1 MANLCPICKS
11 ELNEKEY
18 CSKCK
23 MTISIYKKFKE
34 SSKLFYNQGLQRAKA
49 RDLSGA
55 VEVLNR
61 CIEYDKQ
68 NMDGRNLLGLVY
80 FELGEPVLAL
90 RQWVISQNI
99 QPTNNPATRYL
110 DHIQNNQI
118 VLERLN
124 SAIVKYNQAL
134 TYINQGSTDLAV
146 IQLKKIITLNP
157 KFVKAYNLLALVYI
171 KENEIEKAK
180 RELVKVLDIDKNN
193 YAARKYY
200 LELVGDAKDV
210 EIESEQEIQEKNIKK
225 ARRQV
230 MINQSVQQFLGV
242 VFGLAMGASLI
253 YFLIMPNRLDTKEL
267 ELQTQSIQLVEANT
281 KADELSIQLETSD
294 TKIRELE
301 QQLKNAI
308 DENDQF
314 YVKDEK
320 VQLLMLSISSYLKSN
335 MEESANYLDSIDIS
349 DSTDGVLNSVYE
361 ELKLIVFSDAAKKA
375 YDNGM
380 YNYNLGKYE
389 EASQFLETSV
399 RYVSDATYSD
409 DANYFLAR
417 SYQLLAKTDEAIA
430 QFKVVVQNYP
440 NSDRVSQSKKFITS
454 LGGSLDE

>member
-18 CSKCK
+18 CAKCK
-23 MTISIYKKFKE
+23 MPISIYKKFKD
-34 SSKLFYNQGLQRAKA
+34 SSKLFYNQGLQRAKS

-99 QPTNNPATRYL
+99 QPHNNPATKYL
-110 DHIQNNQI
+110 DHVQNNQS

-200 LELVGDAKDV
+200 LELVGDAKEV
-210 EIESEQEIQEKNIKK
+210 EIISEKEIQEKNIKI

-230 MINQSVQQFLGV
+230 VINQSVQQFLGV

-281 KADELSIQLETSD
+281 KADELGTLLQTSEAR
-294 TKIRELE
+294 IRDLE
-301 QQLKNAI
+301 QQLKNTI

-320 VQLLMLSISSYLKSN
+320 VQLLMLSISSYLKAN
-335 MEESANYLDSIDIS
+335 VEESASYLDSIDIS

-361 ELKLIVFSDAAKKA
+361 ELKLIVFANAGKKA
-375 YDNGM
+375 YDDGM

-389 EASQFLETSV
+389 EASQLLEVSA
-399 RYVSDATYSD
+399 RYVVDAVYSD

-417 SYQLLAKTDEAIA
+417 SYQLLGKTDEAIA
-430 QFKVVVQNYP
+430 QFKVVIQNYP

-454 LGGSLDE
+454 LGGTLD